1 MRVRGKT
8 RTIGAALSFQ
18 YHQVEAGGAINQ
30 DSQTMSINYA
40 GFLSEPKKVRE
51 DCQER
56 RRVASQNFL
65 EKRDGNQA
73 TNPRGEP
80 LVLFHPTSEVED
92 GGKHHKEYSHIEWE
106 ILLGHDQR
114 LDKSKAIA
122 VHASP
127 ATSSRSLHSSLPC
140 EISQKYFFSSLSQY
154 FLNPT
159 HSHTFE

>member
-1 MRVRGKT
+1 VRGKT

-51 DCQER
+51 NCQER
-56 RRVASQNFL
+56 RRVASQNCL

-80 LVLFHPTSEVED
+80 LVLFPPTSEVED
-92 GGKHHKEYSHIEWE
+92 GRKYRKEYSHIEWE
-106 ILLGHDQR
+106 IILGHDQR

-122 VHASP
+122 VYASS
-127 ATSSRSLHSSLPC
+127 ATSSHSLHSSLPC
-140 EISQKYFFSSLSQY
+140 EISHTYTSPLS
-154 FLNPT
+154 PST
-159 HSHTFE
+159 S